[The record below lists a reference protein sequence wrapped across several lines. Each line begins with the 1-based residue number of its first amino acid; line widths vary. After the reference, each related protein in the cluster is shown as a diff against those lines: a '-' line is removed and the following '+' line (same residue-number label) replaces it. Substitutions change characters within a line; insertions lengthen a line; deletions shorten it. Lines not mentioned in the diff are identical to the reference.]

1 MKRFVFLV
9 FALLAAAIAHAQ
21 FTPGQTLTAAEL
33 NAALAGPAITSGT
46 IDGATIGGT
55 TPAAATFT
63 TATFTGHTR
72 SVGTGTPTVASGGT
86 DCGTSPVIVGSDGAM
101 RLTVG
106 TSTNGGVC
114 TVTFHAAWTA
124 PPVCVMQNETTAN
137 LLRPEVTASVL
148 KFHGTLTAGDSLVA
162 QCVGY

>member
-1 MKRFVFLV
+1 MKRLVFLV
-9 FALLAAAIAHAQ
+9 FALFVAALAHAQ
-21 FTPGQTLTAAEL
+21 FSPGQTLTAAEL

-46 IDGATIGGT
+46 INGATIGGT

-63 TATFTGHTR
+63 TATFKGHTR
-72 SVGTGTPTVASGGT
+72 SNTATPTVASGTT
-86 DCGTSPVIVGSDGAM
+86 DCALSPVIVGSDGAM
-101 RLTVG
+101 RITVG
-106 TSTNGGVC
+106 TGSNGSVC
-114 TVTFHAAWTA
+114 TVTFATAWTA

-137 LLRPEVTASVL
+137 PLRPEVTASVL